1 MLRSNAYQLKFG
13 HHPRY
18 AFATGAIG
26 VTVLADR
33 RHEQTIRNLRAA
45 RFQRSHSKSKAA
57 MALLNLP

>member
-1 MLRSNAYQLKFG
+1 MLRSNACQPKFG

-45 RFQRSHSKSKAA
+45 RF
-57 MALLNLP
+57 